1 MNSRKFNLK
10 AFNTFGIDVDAKL
23 FFKFS
28 TLDELN
34 ILLTKF
40 HEQEILIL
48 GGGSNILF
56 TQNVN
61 QIVLKNELKG
71 IEIISKDN
79 QNVLLKVGAGE
90 VWHEFVEFC
99 LRHNF
104 GGVENLALI
113 PGNVGASPM
122 QNIGAYGVEV
132 KDVIEK
138 VEALEIKTQKLH
150 YFTNEKCKFGYRES
164 IFKRE
169 MKNKFV
175 ITNVFFKLKI
185 NPEINATYGAIQKE
199 LEIKGVTNPTIKDIS
214 NVVISIRKSKLP
226 DPKFI
231 GNAGSFFKNPI
242 INQKLYDKL
251 KIQFQDIPFYN
262 VSFGFVKI
270 PAAWLIEQAGWKGKT
285 FGNYGVH
292 KNQALVLV
300 NYGGATGQEIW
311 NLSSQIVEDVKNK
324 FEIELEREVN
334 VY

>member
-1 MNSRKFNLK
+1 
-10 AFNTFGIDVDAKL
+10 
-23 FFKFS
+23 
-28 TLDELN
+28 
-34 ILLTKF
+34 
-40 HEQEILIL
+40 
-48 GGGSNILF
+48 
-56 TQNVN
+56 
-61 QIVLKNELKG
+61 
-71 IEIISKDN
+71 
-79 QNVLLKVGAGE
+79 
-90 VWHEFVEFC
+90 
-99 LRHNF
+99 
-104 GGVENLALI
+104 
-113 PGNVGASPM
+113 
-122 QNIGAYGVEV
+122 
-132 KDVIEK
+132 
-138 VEALEIKTQKLH
+138 
-150 YFTNEKCKFGYRES
+150 
-164 IFKRE
+164 